1 MKRQVQYAGVKKW
14 AGSDIVECQSQ
25 PLEAIDRF
33 FGQYGPHILQ
43 GCEVALS
50 GDRADISAGL
60 AALEGKDA
68 EGNDVR
74 MVVPFEGVTGT
85 VLPVYLTLSHTVRE
99 RPYVDGSVKPVAY
112 DYKAVA
118 SAVKP
123 AEGTPYLEITAAGGL
138 RFADAVQ
145 DEGHRFITDAER
157 TKWNATQGNA
167 ENYANNIAAE
177 AEETAVH
184 DAVLRTRLTGAVM
197 GSGLFKS
204 SAPALTTE
212 IAGQPHTT
220 VVMFVTPAA
229 ASSGNLSIYNE
240 GAGGN
245 IGYGCHVFHTGN
257 NVVVS
262 MRGLQIAAKTV
273 PLGTLCCVAVSYDVD
288 RRCVAAINGMVTVKE
303 APSYV
308 YPHDPQRFIL
318 GGTEAAAVAGTL
330 PSVRLVSARRFN
342 FALTAEELTA
352 MWNGG
357 HPELWCVPEQWR
369 RVRSLGWPTAT
380 YKPEAETWAR
390 NTGNAIRTDNVAA
403 ANGFSGN
410 FQRFEI
416 PEGGTAISI
425 YNAFQR
431 YDGKTRRERQ
441 RVRFEYRSSGS
452 ISARGLG
459 SFAANT
465 GDAAVA
471 EIIGDTSDY
480 MVIEL
485 NGQPGGYIEIR
496 TLAIDAVGCLLD
508 LNPAG
513 LTLTVW
519 YDASGQ
525 EHDVP
530 YFLNG
535 NKAGEVEL
543 CYNTAGFADTTAAD
557 REAVL
562 AYANRYDTDREAV
575 LVRMADANAGHAL
588 ADHVADATKH
598 VTAAE
603 RLAWNAKADLDD
615 AGHVVPQQIAAQQ
628 GRQQGVRTE
637 YGYYKSAAAS
647 LNPEGSQTHVVTF
660 VTGDDVTTS
669 QTVAAGKNFAFTIAG
684 GNIVSPVTGGGL
696 AQIIAGKLY
705 QAAYVIDDEAQTASL
720 YLNGVF
726 VAESATFQAS
736 TALFIGRYNDTNY
749 RQFKGTVIGY
759 RQFSFAMR
767 AEDIAEVW
775 NGGRPVA
782 WRVPADYRKEL
793 PSSWPTSVYTASAN
807 TWRENNPS
815 YIAYTPNSPAA
826 NGFSGA
832 FEKFTVSETEKILS
846 TYNSFRQNYA
856 PDRACWQYVKF
867 EYRCDKDFEFRNSET
882 TVASFAANTGDA
894 KVGYVIF
901 PPKTY
906 GGFFVGKGGTYFEI
920 RTLEITTL
928 GLCTS
933 DFEPES
939 LLPDSWRNLIG
950 GGTDL
955 KYTPYE
961 EDSIAF
967 FDYTVPEEPGAVL
980 LAKQYTDEREKQIRS
995 DFGEADK
1002 TILAQAKAYSD
1013 SVTDSKQDTIPTITI
1028 ADFDTFNP
1036 SGVASMSG
1044 MPVGACCYFIS
1055 NGAVGRPT
1063 TIIDSKVWCG
1073 RITKMSATQYR
1084 IEAFNTSG
1092 NISTPQF
1099 ATRLYTN
1106 TKVYDW
1112 QLLTEDMRN
1121 GTSGYA
1127 KFPGGLM
1134 LEWGKVAAAD
1144 INVQPVTVKFPMT
1157 FPGGIPF
1164 SIACIAWDG
1173 DNQLDMRTFTVTSLS
1188 ASQMQVR
1195 ITDMSGGSVGA
1206 NGCTFLWQAIG
1217 KW

>member
-43 GCEVALS
+43 GCEVTLS
-50 GDRADISAGL
+50 GDRAEISAGL
-60 AALEGKDA
+60 VALEGKDV
-68 EGNDVR
+68 EGNNVR

-118 SAVKP
+118 AAVKP
-123 AEGTPYLEITAAGGL
+123 AESTPYLEITAAGGR
-138 RFADAVQ
+138 RFSDVVQ
-145 DEGHRFITDAER
+145 DAGHRFITDAER
-157 TKWNATQGNA
+157 TKWNEAQSAA
-167 ENYANNIAAE
+167 ENHADSVAAE
-177 AEETAVH
+177 AEETSVR
-184 DAVLRTRLTGAVM
+184 DAVLRTRLTGTKLDKGYFKTADE
-197 GSGLFKS
+197 SLLF
-204 SAPALTTE
+204 TGDRTMR
-212 IAGQPHTT
+212 
-220 VVMFVTPAA
+220 VVFVTGDDVTTRQAVFRDGYNNQHNTISVASGWITGRVGGTSYQTAA
-229 ASSGNLSIYNE
+229 QPDTIYEVVLVKTADGCKVSVN
-240 GAGGN
+240 GVVQNKALAGD
-245 IGYGCHVFHTGN
+245 
-257 NVVVS
+257 
-262 MRGLQIAAKTV
+262 AAET
-273 PLGTLCCVAVSYDVD
+273 
-288 RRCVAAINGMVTVKE
+288 
-303 APSYV
+303 
-308 YPHDPQRFIL
+308 RFIEV
-318 GGTEAAAVAGTL
+318 GNSEKVNFFGRII
-330 PSVRLVSARRFN
+330 SVRVFN
-342 FALTAEELTA
+342 FAFSDTDIAA
-352 MWNGG
+352 SWNDG
-357 HPELWCVPEQWR
+357 HPELWRVPDIWRNIVHSQWP
-369 RVRSLGWPTAT
+369 SYGFTAS
-380 YKPEAETWAR
+380 AGTWVQ
-390 NTGNAIRTDNVAA
+390 NNNATKITSDVSA
-403 ANGFSGN
+403 ANGFSGT
-410 FQRFEI
+410 FLR
-416 PEGGTAISI
+416 AINDTPGNLSV
-425 YNAFQR
+425 YNSWRISTPVELKFAQLV
-431 YDGKTRRERQ
+431 E
-441 RVRFEYRSSGS
+441 FEYRSDGAIKAIHGS
-452 ISARGLG
+452 TVLAT
-459 SFAANT
+459 FPANT
-465 GDAAVA
+465 GNAVTVSYIA
-471 EIIGDTSDY
+471 PAGQYTSLS
-480 MVIEL
+480 MASEA
-485 NGQPGGYIEIR
+485 GTYIEIR
-496 TLAIDAVGCLLD
+496 TLRIMTLGCLLD
-508 LNPAG
+508 LTPAG
-513 LTLTVW
+513 LTPTIW
-519 YDASGQ
+519 YDVSGQ
-525 EHDVP
+525 ENDVP

-543 CYNTAGFADTTAAD
+543 SYDTTGFPVTTAD
-557 REAVL
+557 DRVAVL
-562 AYANRYDTDREAV
+562 AYAARYDADREEV
-575 LVRMADANAGHAL
+575 FVRRADANAGQAL
-588 ADHVADATKH
+588 ADHAADAVKH
-598 VTAAE
+598 VTASE
-603 RLAWNAKADLDD
+603 RSAWNAKADLDET
-615 AGHVVPQQIAAQQ
+615 GHVAPQQIAPQQ

-669 QTVAAGKNFAFTIAG
+669 QTVAAGKNFAVTIVAG
-684 GNIVSPVTGGGL
+684 MLNAASVSPNR
-696 AQIIAGKLY
+696 LY
-705 QAAYVIDDEAQTASL
+705 QVVYVVDSETGKMSL
-720 YLNGVF
+720 YLNGTLIT
-726 VAESATFQAS
+726 SGNTS
-736 TALFIGRYNDTNY
+736 TASDALHIGRYSDSTP
-749 RQFKGTVIGY
+749 RPFKGTVISY

-793 PSSWPTSVYTASAN
+793 PSSWPTSVYTASAS
-807 TWRENNPS
+807 TWRENHN
-815 YIAYTPNSPAA
+815 YITYTPNVAA
-826 NGFSGA
+826 INGFSGA
-832 FEKFTVSETEKILS
+832 FERFTASATAEDLS

-867 EYRCDKDFEFRNSET
+867 EYRCDKDFEFRSGGT
-882 TVASFAANTGDA
+882 VVASFAANTGDA
-894 KVGYVIF
+894 QIGYVIF

-906 GGFFVGKGGTYFEI
+906 GGFFVEKGATYLEI

-928 GLCTS
+928 GLCTAA
-933 DFEPES
+933 FEPES
-939 LLPDSWRNLIG
+939 LLPEGWRNMID
-950 GGTDL
+950 GGTNL
-955 KYTPYE
+955 EYTPYE
-961 EDSIAF
+961 EDSVAF
-967 FDYTVPEEPGAVL
+967 FDYTVPEEPGAVS
-980 LAKQYTDEREKQIRS
+980 LAKQYTDEREEQIRS
-995 DFGEADK
+995 DFDAADK

-1013 SVTDSKQDTIPTITI
+1013 SVADSKQDTIPTITI

-1036 SGVASMSG
+1036 SGVASMSS
-1044 MPVGACCYFIS
+1044 MPVGAGCYFIS
-1055 NGAVGRPT
+1055 NGAVGRPA
-1063 TIIDSKVWCG
+1063 TITDSKVWCG

>member
-43 GCEVALS
+43 GCEVTLS
-50 GDRADISAGL
+50 GDRAEISAGL
-60 AALEGKDA
+60 VALEGKDV
-68 EGNDVR
+68 EGNNVR

-118 SAVKP
+118 AAVKP
-123 AEGTPYLEITAAGGL
+123 AESTPYLEITAAGGR
-138 RFADAVQ
+138 RFSDVVQ
-145 DEGHRFITDAER
+145 DAGHRFITDAER
-157 TKWNATQGNA
+157 TKWNAAQGNA
-167 ENYANNIAAE
+167 ENYAENVAAE
-177 AEETAVH
+177 AEETAVR
-184 DAVLRTRLTGAVM
+184 DAVLRTRLIGTTLDKGYFKTADESLLFTGDDVTTRQAVFRD
-197 GSGLFKS
+197 GYNNQHNTISVASGWITGRVGGTSYQTAAQPDTIYEVVLVKTADGCKVS
-204 SAPALTTE
+204 VNGVVQNKAL
-212 IAGQPHTT
+212 AGDAAETRFIEVGNSENVPFFGRIISVRVFNFAFSDTDI
-220 VVMFVTPAA
+220 A
-229 ASSGNLSIYNE
+229 ASWNGEHPELWRVLDIWRNIVHSQWPSDGFTASAGTWVQNNNATKITSDVSAANGISGTFLRATNSTPGNLSIYNAWRISTPVE
-240 GAGGN
+240 LKFAQLVEFEYRSDGAVKAIHG
-245 IGYGCHVFHTGN
+245 
-257 NVVVS
+257 S
-262 MRGLQIAAKTV
+262 TV
-273 PLGTLCCVAVSYDVD
+273 LA
-288 RRCVAAINGMVTVKE
+288 
-303 APSYV
+303 
-308 YPHDPQRFIL
+308 
-318 GGTEAAAVAGTL
+318 
-330 PSVRLVSARRFN
+330 N
-342 FALTAEELTA
+342 FPA
-352 MWNGG
+352 
-357 HPELWCVPEQWR
+357 
-369 RVRSLGWPTAT
+369 
-380 YKPEAETWAR
+380 
-390 NTGNAIRTDNVAA
+390 NTGNAVTVSYIAPAGQYTSLSMASEA
-403 ANGFSGN
+403 
-410 FQRFEI
+410 
-416 PEGGTAISI
+416 GT
-425 YNAFQR
+425 
-431 YDGKTRRERQ
+431 
-441 RVRFEYRSSGS
+441 
-452 ISARGLG
+452 
-459 SFAANT
+459 
-465 GDAAVA
+465 
-471 EIIGDTSDY
+471 
-480 MVIEL
+480 
-485 NGQPGGYIEIR
+485 YIEIR
-496 TLAIDAVGCLLD
+496 TLRIMTLGCLLD
-508 LNPAG
+508 LTPAG
-513 LTLTVW
+513 LTPTIW
-519 YDASGQ
+519 YDVSGQ
-525 EHDVP
+525 ENDVP

-543 CYNTAGFADTTAAD
+543 SYDTTGFPDTTAAD

-562 AYANRYDTDREAV
+562 AYANRYDADREAV
-575 LVRMADANAGHAL
+575 LVRMADANAGQAL
-588 ADHVADATKH
+588 AEHANDAVKH
-598 VTAAE
+598 VTASE
-603 RLAWNAKADLDD
+603 RSAWNAKADLDKT
-615 AGHVVPQQIAAQQ
+615 GHVTPQQIAPRQ

-637 YGYYKSAAAS
+637 YGYYKSTEAA

-669 QTVAAGKNFAFTIAG
+669 QTVAAGKNFAFTIVAG
-684 GNIVSPVTGGGL
+684 MLNAASVSPNR
-696 AQIIAGKLY
+696 LY
-705 QAAYVIDDEAQTASL
+705 QAVCVVDSTTGKMSL
-720 YLNGVF
+720 YLNGTIIT
-726 VAESATFQAS
+726 SGNTLTAS
-736 TALFIGRYNDTNY
+736 DALYIGRYSDSTP
-749 RQFKGTVIGY
+749 RPFKGSFISY

-767 AEDIAEVW
+767 TEDVAEVW
-775 NGGRPVA
+775 NGGRPTA
-782 WRVPADYRKEL
+782 WRVPSDYRKKL
-793 PSSWPTSVYTASAN
+793 PSSWPTSVYTTSAS
-807 TWRENNPS
+807 TWRENHN
-815 YIAYTPNSPAA
+815 YITYTPNVAA
-826 NGFSGA
+826 INGFSGA
-832 FEKFTVSETEKILS
+832 FAKFTAEPTAEDFS

-867 EYRCDKDFEFRNSET
+867 EYRCDKDFEFRSGGT
-882 TVASFAANTGDA
+882 AVASFAANTGDA
-894 KVGYVIF
+894 KVGYVLF

-906 GGFFVGKGGTYFEI
+906 GGFYVGKGSTYLEI

-933 DFEPES
+933 AFEPES
-939 LLPDSWRNLIG
+939 LLPEGWRNMID
-950 GGTDL
+950 GGTNL
-955 KYTPYE
+955 EYTPYE
-961 EDSIAF
+961 EDSVAF
-967 FDYTVPEEPGAVL
+967 FDYTVPEEPGAVS
-980 LAKQYTDEREKQIRS
+980 LAKQYTDEREEQIRS
-995 DFGEADK
+995 DFDAADK

-1013 SVTDSKQDTIPTITI
+1013 SVADSKQDTIPTITI

-1036 SGVASMSG
+1036 SGVASMSS
-1044 MPVGACCYFIS
+1044 MPVGAGCYFIS
-1055 NGAVGRPT
+1055 NGAVGRPA
-1063 TIIDSKVWCG
+1063 TITDSKVWCG

>member
-1 MKRQVQYAGVKKW
+1 MKRQVQYEGVKKW

-43 GCEVALS
+43 GCEVTLS
-50 GDRADISAGL
+50 GDRAEISAGL
-60 AALEGKDA
+60 VALEGKDV
-68 EGNDVR
+68 EGNNVR

-118 SAVKP
+118 AAVKP
-123 AEGTPYLEITAAGGL
+123 AESTPYLEITAAGGR
-138 RFADAVQ
+138 RFSDVVQ
-145 DEGHRFITDAER
+145 DAGHRFITDAER
-157 TKWNATQGNA
+157 TKWNAAQGNA
-167 ENYANNIAAE
+167 ENYAENVAAE
-177 AEETAVH
+177 AEETAVR
-184 DAVLRTRLTGAVM
+184 DAVLRTRLIGTTLDKGYFKTADESLLFTGDRTM
-197 GSGLFKS
+197 R
-204 SAPALTTE
+204 
-212 IAGQPHTT
+212 
-220 VVMFVTPAA
+220 VVFVTGDDVTTRQAVFRDGYNNQHNTISVAENWITGRVGGTSYQTAA
-229 ASSGNLSIYNE
+229 QANTLYE
-240 GAGGN
+240 VVLVKTAD
-245 IGYGCHVFHTGN
+245 GCKAVIN
-257 NVVVS
+257 NVVQNKALA
-262 MRGLQIAAKTV
+262 GDAAE
-273 PLGTLCCVAVSYDVD
+273 P
-288 RRCVAAINGMVTVKE
+288 
-303 APSYV
+303 
-308 YPHDPQRFIL
+308 RFIEV
-318 GGTEAAAVAGTL
+318 GNSENVPFFG
-330 PSVRLVSARRFN
+330 RIISARIFN
-342 FALTAEELTA
+342 FAFSDTDIASS
-352 MWNGG
+352 WNDG
-357 HPELWCVPEQWR
+357 HPELWCVPNEWR
-369 RVRSLGWPTAT
+369 RVRQLGWPTAT

-416 PEGGTAISI
+416 PEGGTSISI
-425 YNAFQR
+425 YNGFQR

-452 ISARGLG
+452 ILARTFG

-471 EIIGDTSDY
+471 EIIGETANY
-480 MVIEL
+480 MVIEMS
-485 NGQPGGYIEIR
+485 GQPGDFIEIR

-508 LNPAG
+508 LSPAG
-513 LTLTVW
+513 LTPTVW
-519 YDASGQ
+519 YDTSGQ
-525 EHDVP
+525 EHDVL

-562 AYANRYDTDREAV
+562 AYANRYDADREAV
-575 LVRMADANAGHAL
+575 LVRMADANAGQAL
-588 ADHVADATKH
+588 AEHANDAVKH

-603 RLAWNAKADLDD
+603 RSAWNAKADLDD
-615 AGHVVPQQIAAQQ
+615 AGHVVPQQIAPQQ

-637 YGYYKSAAAS
+637 HGYYKSTEAA
-647 LNPEGSQTHVVTF
+647 LNPEGSQTHIATF

-696 AQIIAGKLY
+696 APIIAGKLY

-782 WRVPADYRKEL
+782 WRVPSDYRKEL

-815 YIAYTPNSPAA
+815 YVAYTPNSPAA

-832 FEKFTVSETEKILS
+832 FEKFTVSEAEKILS

-867 EYRCDKDFEFRNSET
+867 EYRCDKDFEFRSSGASM
-882 TVASFAANTGDA
+882 ASFAANTGDA
-894 KVGYVIF
+894 KVGYVTF
-901 PPKTY
+901 QPKTY
-906 GGFFVGKGGTYFEI
+906 GGFFVGEGGTYLEI

-928 GLCTS
+928 GLCTA

-950 GGTDL
+950 DGMDL
-955 KYTPYE
+955 EYTPYE
-961 EDSIAF
+961 EDSVAF
-967 FDYTVPEEPGAVL
+967 FDYTLPEEPGAVS
-980 LAKQYTDEREKQIRS
+980 LAKQYTDEREEQIRS
-995 DFGEADK
+995 DFDAADK

-1013 SVTDSKQDTIPTITI
+1013 SVTDDKQDAIPTITI

-1036 SGVASMSG
+1036 SDVASMSS
-1044 MPVGACCYFIS
+1044 MPVGACCYFTS
-1055 NGAVGRPT
+1055 NAAVGRPA
-1063 TIIDSKVWCG
+1063 TITDSKVWCG

-1112 QLLTEDMRN
+1112 QLFTEDMRN